1 MRFAILLM
9 VFVLVFAGC
18 SSQGKPPAQNQTPVP
33 NEPPPKNDTPLS
45 CSQYCITL
53 PHTQCDGEWKISG
66 TYPNCVCDF
75 ECKAQAP
82 PPANNTT
89 TEPPPVQ
96 EPEPLATPTS
106 KSVSELMTDG
116 IDRLKSDFYK
126 ANDGKFDEKTYT
138 WLRQPAPQGG
148 IVFDQAPY
156 TDVTFDSKSIT
167 SIQASGF
174 VVFDDTAS
182 TSKEAYG
189 LAIFKAKSTP
199 LDNYTGSD
207 AFDVYYYPQM
217 IDQKLRDCWT
227 YTKDYN
233 VNPASEWFVT
243 YFFRCE
249 RAVAK

>member
-1 MRFAILLM
+1 M
-9 VFVLVFAGC
+9 VFVLIFAGC
-18 SSQGKPPAQNQTPVP
+18 TANQGKPPEPQNPVPAQNQTPPP
-33 NEPPPKNDTPLS
+33 NGGTPMS

-53 PHTQCDGEWKISG
+53 PHTQCEGEWKISG
-66 TYPNCVCDF
+66 TYPNCVCNF
-75 ECKAQAP
+75 ECKMQPP

-89 TEPPPVQ
+89 EAPP
-96 EPEPLATPTS
+96 EPEPLATPTT
-106 KSVSELMTDG
+106 KSVSEMMDDG
-116 IDRLKSDFYK
+116 LERVKSDFYK
-126 ANDGKFDEKTYT
+126 ANDGSFDEKTYT

-156 TDVTFDSKSIT
+156 TDVTFDGKSIQ

-174 VVFDDTAS
+174 AVFDDKAS
-182 TSKEAYG
+182 TFKEAYG

-207 AFDVYYYPQM
+207 AFNVYYFPQM
-217 IDQKLRDCWT
+217 IDKQLKDCWV

-233 VNPASEWFVT
+233 VNPASEWFIT

-249 RAVAK
+249 KVLAK